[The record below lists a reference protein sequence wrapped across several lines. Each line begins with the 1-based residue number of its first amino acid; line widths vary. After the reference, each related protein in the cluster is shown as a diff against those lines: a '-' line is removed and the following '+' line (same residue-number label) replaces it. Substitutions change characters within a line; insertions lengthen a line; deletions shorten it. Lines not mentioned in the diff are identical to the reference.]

1 MKAPRSASQSSSQTG
16 WRGLLRPNVTM
27 ATCARAASP
36 ARTADAVPVGSRSSS
51 GRSSTLALL
60 RSSLQHQNWVRLD
73 NFSVFLLALGAP
85 RTAGD
90 ACVGLTRHQRGNAS
104 RHVKSRPRMA
114 PTVLCGQSE
123 TMLVA
128 CATIA
133 QDAPSDDGSGG
144 QHLLPAQPSSSH
156 PPDPLQVSRE
166 LEDRTVA
173 VWSVVLVGRGRT
185 ASGRT
190 KGRVSCIT
198 GRDRKN
204 CVCDRMHSTMVR

>member
-1 MKAPRSASQSSSQTG
+1 LKAPRRASQSSSQTG

-60 RSSLQHQNWVRLD
+60 RNSLQHQNWVSLD
-73 NFSVFLLALGAP
+73 QFSVFLLVLGAP
-85 RTAGD
+85 RTAGG

-104 RHVKSRPRMA
+104 RHVNSRPRMA

-144 QHLLPAQPSSSH
+144 QHLLPAQPSSS
-156 PPDPLQVSRE
+156 PPTRPPSSFQGAGRQNRRCLVSR
-166 LEDRTVA
+166 
-173 VWSVVLVGRGRT
+173 VGR
-185 ASGRT
+185 
-190 KGRVSCIT
+190 T
-198 GRDRKN
+198 GKN
-204 CVCDRMHSTMVR
+204 CKWANKGACFMRNRERSATLCL